1 MSLLNLKYSQVTR
14 ALEQKLSLPFRSG
27 SERSAWYSLDGVRV
41 LRVTIPKE
49 KGGRDSLDKGTA
61 GQIRNQ
67 LKLDSRQFRDL
78 AACPMSGSD
87 YEQVVRAKQSQ
98 GLL

>member
-27 SERSAWYSLDGVRV
+27 GDRSGWYHLDGVPV

-49 KGGRDSLDKGTA
+49 KGGRDSLAKGTA
-61 GQIRNQ
+61 NQIRNQ
-67 LKLDSRQFRDL
+67 LKLEARQFRDL
-78 AACPMSGSD
+78 AVCPMSGSD
-87 YEQVVRAKQSQ
+87 YEQIIRGKQSQ